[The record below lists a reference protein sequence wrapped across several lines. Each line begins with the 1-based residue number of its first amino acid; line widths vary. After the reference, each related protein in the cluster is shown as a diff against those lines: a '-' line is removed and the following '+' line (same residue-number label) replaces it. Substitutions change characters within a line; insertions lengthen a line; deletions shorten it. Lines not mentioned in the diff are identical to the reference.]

1 MLLQLKEKAINGAV
15 WTSIHKLASLL
26 LGFISGIIL
35 ARLLTPHDYGVIGML
50 SIFLAVSS
58 TFIDGGFGS
67 ALIQKKRPTDTDY
80 STIFYWNMAFSAF
93 LYWVLFLCAPY
104 IARFYNLPLLSD
116 VLRVQGLILMINA
129 ARIVQRNQL
138 RKRLEFK
145 KITIINLTAHVVAL
159 GVTIYL
165 AGEGW
170 GVWALVVQQLL
181 VGVLTSGLY
190 WITSTWK
197 PILVFSLQSF
207 KELFSFGGF
216 VLLANLINT
225 ICNNIQG
232 LLIGKVYNSSTLGY
246 YSKARR
252 IEGLSSTFISNVL
265 NQVTYPV
272 FSEVQDEKQ
281 RLILVLR
288 KIICTSAFVTFPLLL
303 LMILIAK
310 PLFLLLYSERWLPSV
325 PYFRLLCLAGIAICL
340 QNVNYYAIAAIGK
353 SKDLFNWTL
362 VKRGIGLMFVIGG
375 LWLYGIYGLLIGS
388 IVTSWVIYIINAKL
402 VSQHIGYTLMH
413 QFRDLLPIIVLSI
426 IAFLTAYFI
435 TLIWPIGL
443 YMDGIIEFTIFVTIY
458 LLSSVIWHLNAYEE
472 AKETILVVIN
482 RIGSKSI

>member
-1 MLLQLKEKAINGAV
+1 
-15 WTSIHKLASLL
+15 
-26 LGFISGIIL
+26 
-35 ARLLTPHDYGVIGML
+35 
-50 SIFLAVSS
+50 
-58 TFIDGGFGS
+58 
-67 ALIQKKRPTDTDY
+67 
-80 STIFYWNMAFSAF
+80 
-93 LYWVLFLCAPY
+93 
-104 IARFYNLPLLSD
+104 
-116 VLRVQGLILMINA
+116 
-129 ARIVQRNQL
+129 
-138 RKRLEFK
+138 
-145 KITIINLTAHVVAL
+145 
-159 GVTIYL
+159 
-165 AGEGW
+165 
-170 GVWALVVQQLL
+170 
-181 VGVLTSGLY
+181 
-190 WITSTWK
+190 
-197 PILVFSLQSF
+197 
-207 KELFSFGGF
+207 
-216 VLLANLINT
+216 
-225 ICNNIQG
+225 
-232 LLIGKVYNSSTLGY
+232 
-246 YSKARR
+246 
-252 IEGLSSTFISNVL
+252 VL

-288 KIICTSAFVTFPLLL
+288 KIICTSAYVTFPLLL